1 MKSAMG
7 KSVDAAPETD
17 ARVTANHDLRP
28 IPRIAVQA
36 FCETPDVAAVIERAA
51 GDRRMAKTHVKVHMG
66 GVAAAADFYSSAPT
80 PNLLIVESREKRDG
94 VLLQLDKLASVCDPG
109 TKVIVVGHEN
119 DVVLFRELLRRG
131 ISDYMV
137 VPFDMFDVIREI
149 GELYLDP
156 ATGPLG
162 RTVAF
167 VGARGG
173 SGSST
178 IAHNVGFALSRQ
190 TQADVVIADMDLA
203 WGTAGLDFN
212 QDPQQGIAEAVYS
225 PERIDD
231 VYLDRILAKCTDRLS
246 LLAAPATLDRTY
258 DLDPEAFIGLM
269 EVARSSIP
277 TVVLDIPHMWTGWV
291 RQTLAQTDD
300 VVVTLTPDLASLRNA
315 KNLVDQ
321 LKALRPNDPQPR
333 YVVNQVGV
341 PKRPEI
347 KPDDFTKA
355 LGYAPVAVIPFDPA
369 LFGMASNNGQMI
381 AEINGKSPVAEMF
394 ATIARAVSGRAE
406 PEKSKKKSSLLARLS
421 LGRKTS
427 A

>member
-1 MKSAMG
+1 
-7 KSVDAAPETD
+7 
-17 ARVTANHDLRP
+17 
-28 IPRIAVQA
+28 
-36 FCETPDVAAVIERAA
+36 
-51 GDRRMAKTHVKVHMG
+51 MAKTHVKVHMG